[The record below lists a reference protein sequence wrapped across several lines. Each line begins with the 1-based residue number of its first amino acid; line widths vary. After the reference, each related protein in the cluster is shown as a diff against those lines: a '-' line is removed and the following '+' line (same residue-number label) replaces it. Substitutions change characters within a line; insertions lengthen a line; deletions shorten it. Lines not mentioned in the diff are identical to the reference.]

1 MGIDKSNPFERS
13 GDEVELYREYG
24 SGGQIITFREEK
36 GVAEGKA
43 VSDEDIGAAG
53 SGAPRNPSSN

>member
-24 SGGQIITFREEK
+24 SGGRKITFQDDP
-36 GVAEGKA
+36 GVKEGTSPA
-43 VSDEDIGAAG
+43 QDNIGKPG
-53 SGAPRNPSSN
+53 DGAPVYT

>member
-24 SGGQIITFREEK
+24 SGGRKITFQDIP
-36 GVAEGKA
+36 GVKEG
-43 VSDEDIGAAG
+43 VSSAQEGIGEATQ
-53 SGAPRNPSSN
+53 GAPVSPDTR

>member
-24 SGGQIITFREEK
+24 SGGRDIRFQDIE
-36 GVAEGKA
+36 GVKEGTSPA
-43 VSDEDIGAAG
+43 QENIGKPG
-53 SGAPRNPSSN
+53 DGAPVYT